1 MRLLT
6 TRERKINMKII
17 ITGGQ
22 GFLGQRLARALLE
35 HPSLNLKEL
44 LLLDIN
50 TPIVNLI
57 FSKQVTWHCE

>member
-1 MRLLT
+1 
-6 TRERKINMKII
+6 MKII